1 MFFSTSNFH
10 ILPKKYQGV
19 QVKQETQSL
28 MNFFMYFL
36 VWVFTSFSRIDS
48 KQHFANSQNQT
59 V

>member
-1 MFFSTSNFH
+1 MFFFTSNFY

-28 MNFFMYFL
+28 INFFMYFL

-48 KQHFANSQNQT
+48 KQLFASSQNQT